1 MKHFVLDSV
10 DLSSHSFLSNA
21 NLLFIQSVS
30 QSVNPSVIHASH
42 VHGSVCDTVDG
53 AISSVLPVLN
63 SSGGRL
69 ALCVH
74 TVNKTLIMKSVL

>member
-1 MKHFVLDSV
+1 MNETLCLGFGRLEFTFFSV
-10 DLSSHSFLSNA
+10 KREFI
-21 NLLFIQSVS
+21 IQSVS
-30 QSVNPSVIHASH
+30 QSLNPSVIHASH